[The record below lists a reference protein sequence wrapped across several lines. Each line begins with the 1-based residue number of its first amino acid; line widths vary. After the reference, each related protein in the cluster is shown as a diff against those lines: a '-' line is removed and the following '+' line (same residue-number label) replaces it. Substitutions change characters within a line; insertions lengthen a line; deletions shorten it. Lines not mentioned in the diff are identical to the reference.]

1 MIVTIHQPNYIP
13 WLGFFHKMSL
23 CDKFVF
29 LDNVPFSKN
38 SYQNRCKIKTAQGE
52 KWLTV
57 PVLIKGNFGQSTH
70 QVRIDSKGGWS
81 DKHWRTIQQNY
92 GHAPFFQAVAQQIEK
107 VYRSPWDLLVDPNM
121 ELIGKIARMLGITT
135 TLIRATQLDIK
146 GSRSELLCSICQTLG
161 ATEYLSG
168 PSGRGYLDEQVFSES
183 GIKVRYHQFLH
194 PRYTQMYGD
203 FIPGLSVLDLLAN
216 CGASSR
222 DILVGHNGLSVT

>member
-1 MIVTIHQPNYIP
+1 MIIAIHQPNYIP

-23 CDKFVF
+23 CDKFVL

-38 SYQNRCKIKTAQGE
+38 GYQNRCKIKTDQGV

-57 PVLIKGNFGQSTH
+57 PVFTKGHFGQSTH
-70 QVRIDSKGGWS
+70 QVQIDSKGGWA
-81 DKHWRTIQQNY
+81 DKHWRTLQQNY
-92 GHAPFFQAVAQQIEK
+92 GHAPFFHSVAQQIER
-107 VYRSPWDLLVDPNM
+107 VYQSPWDLLVDPNI
-121 ELIGKIARMLGITT
+121 EFIGKIAQMLGITT

-168 PSGRGYLDEQVFSES
+168 PSGKGYLDEQVFSEK
-183 GIKVRYHQFLH
+183 GIRVCYHQFSH
-194 PRYTQMYGD
+194 PPYLQMYGA
-203 FIPGLSVLDLLAN
+203 FVPGLSVLDLLAN

-222 DILVGHNGLSVT
+222 DIMLGHTCPPVT